1 MVVSH
6 MMAIV
11 FKHKANHL
19 VLRCLVTQ
27 VLIQDFSKIVNGMLQ
42 SSLLHNLHVISNY
55 LLVDCTAKVI
65 YLLRSTKSKQD
76 RIW

>member
-27 VLIQDFSKIVNGMLQ
+27 ILLQDFSKILNGKLQ

-55 LLVDCTAKVI
+55 LLVDCTARVI